1 VSHSDPQPR
10 EAPAPADR
18 RPVCVD
24 LDGTLLATDS
34 LHELAI
40 GLAWQRPLDL
50 LRLPAWLAGGRAHL
64 KARLAERIALDP
76 ARLPYR
82 DDVLGALRAARAQG
96 RPCVLVTAA
105 DRRVAEAVADHLGLF
120 SEVLASD
127 GGANLKGRRKAERL
141 AERFG
146 RGGFEYL
153 GDAAADLPVW
163 EAAGAASLV
172 APSEGLRRRVAARI
186 PVERTLGA
194 RGGGGARLRSWLR
207 ALRVHQWVKNL
218 LVLLPLLASHR
229 FDEPPLALLA
239 AFAFAAFSL
248 CSSAVYLWN
257 DLADLGADRAHPTK
271 RLRPFA
277 SGELPVAAGVLV
289 APLLLAAALGLAAAT
304 LPSRFAAALGAY
316 VLTNFVYTFW
326 LKRVA
331 IADVVLL
338 AALYTLRVVAG
349 GIAVSV
355 VLSPWLLAFCLFFFL
370 NLAFLKRYVD
380 VRRIAEEG
388 GGGRVPGRDYEA
400 SDLTLLASM
409 GLAAGYLAALILA
422 LYIQSENVAQLY
434 RSPALLWLATPLAAY
449 WVSRMWLLAHR
460 GRMDD
465 DPVAFAVRDPVT
477 WAVGAAGALIAGLAS
492 WA

>member
-1 VSHSDPQPR
+1 MSHSDPQPR
-10 EAPAPADR
+10 KAAAGADL

-24 LDGTLLATDS
+24 LDGTLLATDT

-50 LRLPAWLAGGRAHL
+50 LRLPFWLAGGRAQL
-64 KARLAERIALDP
+64 KARLAERIVLDP

-82 DDVLGALRAARAQG
+82 EEVLAALHAARAQG

-105 DRRVAEAVADHLGLF
+105 DRRVAQAVAEHLGLF

-127 GGANLKGRRKAERL
+127 GAANLKGRRKAEQL

-172 APSEGLRRRVAARI
+172 SPSDALRRRVAARV

-194 RGGGGARLRSWLR
+194 RSSRGARLGTWLR
-207 ALRVHQWVKNL
+207 ELRVHQWVKNAL
-218 LVLLPLLASHR
+218 LVLPLLASHR
-229 FDEPPLALLA
+229 FDEPALWRLS
-239 AFAFAAFSL
+239 AFAFVAFSL
-248 CSSAVYLWN
+248 CTSAVYVWN
-257 DLADLGADRAHPTK
+257 DLIDLTSDRAHPTK
-271 RLRPFA
+271 RRRPFA
-277 SGELPVAAGVLV
+277 SGELPVAAGVV
-289 APLLLAAALGLAAAT
+289 AAPLLLAASLGLAAAT

-316 VLTNFVYTFW
+316 VLANVVYSFW

-338 AALYTLRVVAG
+338 ATLYTLRVVAG
-349 GIAVSV
+349 GIAVAV

-380 VRRIAEEG
+380 VRRVVEAGEG
-388 GGGRVPGRDYEA
+388 GVPGRDYEA
-400 SDLTLLASM
+400 SDLALIASL
-409 GLAAGYLAALILA
+409 GPAAGYLAALILA
-422 LYIQSENVAQLY
+422 LYIQSENVARLY
-434 RSPALLWLATPLAAY
+434 RTPDLLWVATPLAVY
-449 WVSRMWLLAHR
+449 WLSRMWLLAHR

-477 WAVGAAGALIAGLAS
+477 WGVGIAGAVIAGLAT

>member
-1 VSHSDPQPR
+1 M
-10 EAPAPADR
+10 
-18 RPVCVD
+18 
-24 LDGTLLATDS
+24 
-34 LHELAI
+34 
-40 GLAWQRPLDL
+40 
-50 LRLPAWLAGGRAHL
+50 
-64 KARLAERIALDP
+64 
-76 ARLPYR
+76 
-82 DDVLGALRAARAQG
+82 
-96 RPCVLVTAA
+96 LVTAA
-105 DRRVAEAVADHLGLF
+105 DRRVAQSVADHLGLF

-127 GGANLKGRRKAERL
+127 GGANLKGHHKAERL

-172 APSEGLRRRVAARI
+172 APSEGLLRRVAARL

-194 RGGGGARLRSWLR
+194 RSGRGARLRTWLR

-218 LVLLPLLASHR
+218 LLVLPLLASHR
-229 FDEPPLALLA
+229 FDEPALWLAS
-239 AFAFAAFSL
+239 AFAFTAFSL
-248 CSSAVYLWN
+248 CSSAVYVWN
-257 DLADLGADRAHPTK
+257 DLADLAADRAHPTK
-271 RLRPFA
+271 RRRPFA
-277 SGELPVAAGVLV
+277 SGELPVAAGFVA
-289 APLLLAAALGLAAAT
+289 APLLLAAALALAAAA
-304 LPSRFAAALGAY
+304 LPSRFAAALGVY
-316 VLTNFVYTFW
+316 VLANFVYTLW

-349 GIAVSV
+349 GIAVAV

-380 VRRIAEEG
+380 VRRIAEGAE
-388 GGGRVPGRDYEA
+388 GRVPGRDYEA
-400 SDLTLLASM
+400 SDLALLASM
-409 GLAAGYLAALILA
+409 GPAAGYLATLILA
-422 LYIQSENVAQLY
+422 LYVQSENVARLY
-434 RSPALLWLATPLAAY
+434 RSPDLLWLATPLAAY

-477 WAVGAAGALIAGLAS
+477 WGVGLAGAVIAGLATWS
-492 WA
+492 